1 MKIQAKCLL
10 LIPLLSS
17 LALLSGCAT
26 PGKNMIPK
34 GGSMTMPEIY
44 KQETG
49 ISIQGQDGKTST
61 HNLKA
66 IRSNIIGPLP
76 APNYAAFTAT
86 SENQVNNLFKQLPN
100 PEVPIYIFPHLVLV
114 DGESYP
120 KPGVTTVFFLYRTNH
135 FAMPDE
141 VY

>member
-26 PGKNMIPK
+26 PGKDMIPK

-49 ISIQGQDGKTST
+49 ISIQGQDGTTST
-61 HNLKA
+61 QNLA
-66 IRSNIIGPLP
+66 EIRSNVIGPLP
-76 APNYAAFTAT
+76 KPNYEAYTAT
-86 SENQVNNLFKQLPN
+86 SQNEVDNLFKQLPN
-100 PEVPIYIFPHLVLV
+100 PEVPIYIFPHLVYV

-120 KPGVTTVFFLYRTNH
+120 KPGLTTVFFLYRTNH
-135 FAMPDE
+135 FAEPFE